1 MERVGKVL
9 YNLDYY
15 TFKNWKMVSAVWLTV
30 LGIYILENWINGGI
44 YLQQQWDILLIVSCA
59 ISYGLLRVL
68 SLTARVILKKA
79 YKKAITP
86 VSVCMYLVGYGVYTV
101 ITIASFFYFI
111 YASSE
116 VFILSV
122 VNITARVLGVN

>member
-1 MERVGKVL
+1 MDRVGKVL

-15 TFKNWKMVSAVWLTV
+15 TFKNWKMVGAVWLTV
-30 LGIYILENWINGGI
+30 LGIYTLENWINGGI
-44 YLQQQWDILLIVSCA
+44 YLRQQWDILLIVSCG
-59 ISYGLLRVL
+59 ISYGLLRML

-86 VSVCMYLVGYGVYTV
+86 VRVCVYLIGYGIYTV

-122 VNITARVLGVN
+122 VNITAKVLGVN